1 MAPKPSLPPFSVG
14 DLYFALQH
22 FGVAVSALAGALAA
36 RGRRVDL
43 FGVVVLA
50 VVTALGGGT
59 IRDICLGATPV
70 FWISDWRYGATS
82 VATGIAS
89 FWLLRHMHPM
99 LKYLELADAFALALF
114 TILGASKSLAFGANG
129 FIAVVLGT
137 ITGVAGGVLRD
148 VLLNEL
154 PLVFRPEIRLYATA
168 ALAGASAFT
177 IAHAFA
183 PASNFALVLGVA
195 VTLAIRLA
203 AIRWA
208 LSLPV
213 FDDAAE
219 AGPSK
224 PDKPSMTPKEEH

>member
-1 MAPKPSLPPFSVG
+1 MAAAASSPPFSLS

-22 FGVAVSALAGALAA
+22 FGVAISALAGALAA
-36 RGRRVDL
+36 RGRQVDL

-50 VVTALGGGT
+50 LVTALGGGT

-70 FWISDWRYGATS
+70 FWVADWRYGATS
-82 VATGIAS
+82 LVTGIAS
-89 FWLLRHMHPM
+89 FWLLRPM
-99 LKYLELADAFALALF
+99 KPVLKYLELADALALALF

-129 FIAVVLGT
+129 FIAAILGT
-137 ITGVAGGVLRD
+137 ITGVAGGILRD

-168 ALAGASAFT
+168 AIAGAAAFT
-177 IAHAFA
+177 LLRGFA
-183 PASNFALVLGVA
+183 PASDLSLVVGVG

-203 AIRWA
+203 AIRWS

-213 FDDAAE
+213 FEDRTDTT
-219 AGPSK
+219 AGTGG
-224 PDKPSMTPKEEH
+224 PDRP